1 MTDRSAED
9 IALSKAKIRIIG
21 DSKVSFYANIMM
33 GLKYV
38 WEDGMGTAAVDGV
51 SMFIDPVFFMS
62 LDEASRKAVILHEIE
77 HIWRHHI
84 GETRMGNR
92 DPQLYNI
99 AGDHVINNNLLACGY
114 GPISWTD
121 YKTGAKCDW
130 VCDAKFADMSTED
143 VYDALYQEMQ
153 SQGGGVSAILM
164 GAPGSGDNP
173 TPFDDIS
180 RPAPTKEDG
189 TPMTEAEVKGAIND
203 LILSA
208 ATAARAN
215 GNPGSIPG
223 EVQVFLDSL
232 MFPKLPLPHLLRQF
246 FQTVKRGGFT
256 WARPNRR
263 LLNRYYLP
271 SRRGKALLRIAFAMD
286 LSASVSNEEIRRY
299 MSEIANVFVTLK
311 PTQLDIIQFD
321 AAIRSVDV
329 VPNLNAL
336 MNMELRGR
344 GGTSIA
350 PVMKWAAENKP
361 HALVVFSDGEFSH
374 YHDNPGV
381 PILWMIHPHN
391 SNSTWKAPYGQV
403 IQFDPKERK

>member
-38 WEDGMGTAAVDGV
+38 WEEGMGTAAIDGIT
-51 SMFIDPVFFMS
+51 MFIDPKFFMS
-62 LDEASRKAVILHEIE
+62 LDEMSRKTVILHEIE
-77 HIWRHHI
+77 HVWRHHI
-84 GETRMGNR
+84 GKVRMGDR
-92 DPQLYNI
+92 DPMLYNI

-121 YKTGAKCDW
+121 YRTGAKCNW
-130 VCDAKFADMSTED
+130 VCDPKYANMSTED
-143 VYDALYQEMQ
+143 VYADLYQEQ
-153 SQGGGVSAILM
+153 QTQGGGGLSSPTQ
-164 GAPGSGDNP
+164 GNSGSGNP
-173 TPFDDIS
+173 VPFDDIS
-180 RPAPTKEDG
+180 RPAPTKDDG
-189 TPMTEAEVKGAIND
+189 TPMSETEIQGAIND

-223 EVQVFLDSL
+223 EVQVFIDSL

-246 FQTVKRGGFT
+246 FQVVKRGGFT

-263 LLNRYYLP
+263 LINRYYLP
-271 SRRGKALLRIAFAMD
+271 SRRGKALLRIAIAMD

-299 MSEIANVFVTLK
+299 LSEIANIFVTLK

-321 AAIRSVDV
+321 ASIRSVDT

-336 MNMELRGR
+336 MNMELKGR
-344 GGTSIA
+344 GGTCIA
-350 PVMKWAAENKP
+350 PVMQWAAENKP
-361 HALVVFSDGEFSH
+361 HALVVFSDGEFRH
-374 YHDNPGV
+374 YNDNPGV
-381 PILWMIHPHN
+381 PILWLIHPYSRK
-391 SNSTWKAPYGQV
+391 SNWKAPYGQV
-403 IQFDPKERK
+403 ILFDPKE